1 MITPAKYIA
10 DKIFELDMPIEQFA
24 PRHQMLLKR
33 QVLDVLVE
41 WQSEWEK
48 ERVKLIKMAKKR
60 EKKGQK

>member
-1 MITPAKYIA
+1 MITPAKYVA

-41 WQSEWEK
+41 WQAEWET
-48 ERVKLIKMAKKR
+48 ERIKWQR
-60 EKKGQK
+60 RQ

>member
-1 MITPAKYIA
+1 MITPAKYVA
-10 DKIFELDMPIEQFA
+10 DKIFELDMPIEQITL
-24 PRHQMLLKR
+24 RHQMLLKR

>member
-1 MITPAKYIA
+1 MITPAKYVA
-10 DKIFELDMPIEQFA
+10 DKIFELDMPIEQITL
-24 PRHQMLLKR
+24 RHQMLLKR

-60 EKKGQK
+60 EQK